1 MFGTCDVSEDAAVVA
16 LVLGLE
22 PVALVLLLGIVA
34 FNRAEDVD
42 VVFLR
47 FGG

>member
-1 MFGTCDVSEDAAVVA
+1 MFGTCDVSEDAAVGA
-16 LVLGLE
+16 LMLGLD
-22 PVALVLLLGIVA
+22 PAASVLLLGIVA
-34 FNRAEDVD
+34 LNGAEDVD